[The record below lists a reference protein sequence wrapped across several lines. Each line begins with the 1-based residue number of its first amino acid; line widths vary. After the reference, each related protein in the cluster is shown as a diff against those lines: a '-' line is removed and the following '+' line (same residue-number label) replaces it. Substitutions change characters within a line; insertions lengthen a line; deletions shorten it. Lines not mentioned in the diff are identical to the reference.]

1 MRRHGRN
8 ALRLR
13 LCQRDPPARENAAGS
28 QPIDLIFGPAVFD
41 RDVLALDQAALFQ
54 ALAIGAQAFAEPVRR
69 CASATGRGLPQRT
82 EQTAHHDQIHHSK
95 KTERNSA
102 LSVHAWVTPCSSSA
116 MKPTPAPNKSGD
128 VSNPIQTRT
137 AGRRRLWTRRAS
149 QWEQTGR
156 QIMPCRRQFRTHAE
170 YCLQL
175 AELINSPEQKAS
187 LNATANAW
195 HRFAQEPLARSR
207 VPEFYSPC
215 DLLNS
220 SSAS

>member
-8 ALRLR
+8 ALRRR
-13 LCQRDPPARENAAGS
+13 LCQRDPPARENAAGP

-82 EQTAHHDQIHHSK
+82 EKTAHHDRIHHSK

-116 MKPTPAPNKSGD
+116 MKPTPAPNKSND

-137 AGRRRLWTRRAS
+137 AGRRRLGLVAQVSGNRREGRSCRVVANSAHMLSTAFNSRSLSTRPS
-149 QWEQTGR
+149 
-156 QIMPCRRQFRTHAE
+156 RRPH
-170 YCLQL
+170 
-175 AELINSPEQKAS
+175 
-187 LNATANAW
+187 
-195 HRFAQEPLARSR
+195 
-207 VPEFYSPC
+207 
-215 DLLNS
+215 
-220 SSAS
+220 